1 MEFELPL
8 QLKQVLL
15 HEYDGIAGHD
25 ELPALPC
32 KPCVADILSQYVDQS
47 NSEGLAFE
55 VEVCRSGNP
64 SLAPSVTSWD
74 SLLLISASFAGGKWS
89 AVVL

>member
-1 MEFELPL
+1 MSNAELSSYVHMQMEFELPL

-15 HEYDGIAGHD
+15 DEYDAVAGHN
-25 ELPALPC
+25 EVPALPR

-55 VEVCRSGNP
+55 VEVKDD
-64 SLAPSVTSWD
+64 ATT
-74 SLLLISASFAGGKWS
+74 
-89 AVVL
+89 

>member
-15 HEYDGIAGHD
+15 HENDGIAEHN

-32 KPCVADILSQYVDQS
+32 KPCVADILSQYVNQS

-55 VEVCRSGNP
+55 VEVC
-64 SLAPSVTSWD
+64 TSCNRMTQGLD
-74 SLLLISASFAGGKWS
+74 PQ
-89 AVVL
+89 

>member
-1 MEFELPL
+1 MTKYRAELCPVQMEFELPL

-15 HEYDGIAGHD
+15 HENDGIAEHN

-55 VEVCRSGNP
+55 VEVC
-64 SLAPSVTSWD
+64 TSCN
-74 SLLLISASFAGGKWS
+74 LTTQGLHPQ
-89 AVVL
+89 